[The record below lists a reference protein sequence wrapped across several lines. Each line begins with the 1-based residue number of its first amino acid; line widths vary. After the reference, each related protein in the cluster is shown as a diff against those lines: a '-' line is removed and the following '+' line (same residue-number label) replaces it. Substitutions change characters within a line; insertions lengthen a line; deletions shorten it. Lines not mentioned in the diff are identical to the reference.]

1 MNVSLRHLRRKLT
14 DAGLVP
20 QSRLAYFAVFMVGIE
35 LLLIIIRGLSLLF
48 ARDGAETVASA
59 QAQPPLGGWIAFL
72 TFLNAVLFAI
82 LAVRWLRK
90 TLMWRL
96 RNRLIVTYL
105 FIGVIPVGL
114 IAAIVLLSG
123 GLIISQFAVFLASYD
138 IHAEQDNLMTANAEL
153 AARLADAAR
162 HSASLPQPDVLRQN
176 LAVLYKDFPKLQV
189 TATLKGESR
198 VFGTNG
204 GEPRLPD
211 WLKGQYRGLVIEPNR
226 TLHLRTITSTPVGND
241 LLLVQTSVPI
251 DTTELS
257 RIGSNLG
264 EISLDRKRIKT
275 NKEGAQGQ
283 GFAFGTST
291 TEPEQ
296 TGVRLEGVKLE
307 VGDKRV
313 DMRGEDN
320 VRGGVVPSAIN
331 VLDREVQFP
340 SPIQLRNW
348 QTGEDE
354 PHLMMVRTRLSALYP
369 RLFSTSSEYATD
381 IKTALF
387 GIAIFFALIE
397 LVALVIGVRLT
408 GTITRSVA
416 SLYDATE
423 CVNRGDFSHRI
434 EVKERDQ
441 LASLETSFNSM
452 TTSLEKLLAEQKE
465 KQRLESEL
473 AIAQEVQG
481 QLFPRVEQQMASL
494 EVHGVCRPART
505 VSGDYYDFLRLGGER
520 MGIAVG
526 DISGK
531 GISAALLM
539 ATVHSAVRVYEFGG
553 LPDQAAPA
561 ATAIAALAGSWPKGG
576 LAVEVT
582 NGGNGGPAHSPREVL
597 WLLNRHLFHS
607 TPPEKYATMFLGIF
621 DGTSRRL
628 TYSNAGHLP
637 PMILGAGGD
646 VRRLEAGGTVI
657 GLLDNISYEEKSVEL
672 RSQDLFVAYSDGVT
686 EPENEYGEFGE
697 SRLLEI
703 LQANRHLPLPRLSEL
718 VTAAVLDW
726 MSGAEQPDDVT
737 LVLARAR

>member
-1 MNVSLRHLRRKLT
+1 MSDSLRHFRQKLT

-20 QSRLAYFAVFMVGIE
+20 QSRLAYFALLMVGIE
-35 LLLIIIRGLSLLF
+35 LLLMLIRGLVLVSTRST
-48 ARDGAETVASA
+48 AGATEAPS
-59 QAQPPLGGWIAFL
+59 PLGGWITFL
-72 TFLNAVLFAI
+72 TFLNAVLFAA
-82 LAVRWLRK
+82 LAIRWIRK

-105 FIGVIPVGL
+105 FIGVIPVAL
-114 IAAIVLLSG
+114 IAAIVLLGSY
-123 GLIISQFAVFLASYD
+123 LMIAQFAIFLASYD
-138 IHAEQDNLMTANAEL
+138 IHAEQDNMMTANAEL
-153 AARLADAAR
+153 AGRLADAAR
-162 HSASLPQPDVLRQN
+162 HSGSMPQPDVLRQN
-176 LAVLYKDFPKLQV
+176 LTALYKDFPKLQV
-189 TATLKGESR
+189 TATFRGETR

-204 GEPRLPD
+204 GEPRLPE
-211 WLKGQYRGLVIEPNR
+211 WFKGQYRGLVLEPDH
-226 TLHLRTITSTPVGND
+226 TLHLRTITSTPIGND
-241 LLLVQTSVPI
+241 VLVMQTSVPI
-251 DTTELS
+251 DTKELS

-264 EISLDRKRIKT
+264 EISLDRKRTKT
-275 NKEGAQGQ
+275 SQEGAQGQ
-283 GFAFGTST
+283 GLIFGTSRP
-291 TEPEQ
+291 EPGQ
-296 TGVRLEGVKLE
+296 GGVKLE
-307 VGDKRV
+307 IGGTPV
-313 DMRGEDN
+313 DMHSDDN
-320 VRGGVVPSAIN
+320 VRGGTVPAAIN
-331 VLDREVQFP
+331 AFDIEVPFGG
-340 SPIQLRNW
+340 PIPILNW
-348 QTGEDE
+348 QTGTDE
-354 PHLMMVRTRLSALYP
+354 PHLISVRTRPGALYP

-387 GIAIFFALIE
+387 GIALFFALIE
-397 LVALVIGVRLT
+397 LIALIIGLRLT
-408 GTITRSVA
+408 RTITRSVA
-416 SLYDATE
+416 ALYEATE
-423 CVNRGDFSHRI
+423 RVNRGDFGHRI

-441 LASLETSFNSM
+441 LAALETSFNSM

-505 VSGDYYDFLRLGGER
+505 VSGDYYDFLRLGAER

-553 LPDQAAPA
+553 LPDKAAPA
-561 ATAIAALAGSWPKGG
+561 AAAIAALGGSWPRGG
-576 LAVEVT
+576 LAVDVT
-582 NGGNGGPAHSPREVL
+582 TGGNGGAAHSPRDVL

-621 DGTSRRL
+621 DGTSRKL

-637 PMILGAGGD
+637 PMILGPGGE

-672 RSQDLFVAYSDGVT
+672 RAQDLFVAYSDGVT
-686 EPENEYGEFGE
+686 EPENEFGEFGE
-697 SRLLEI
+697 GRLLEI
-703 LQANRHLPLPRLSEL
+703 LQANRNLPLPRLSE
-718 VTAAVLDW
+718 VITAAVLDW
-726 MSGAEQPDDVT
+726 MGGAEQPDDVT